1 MTASPGAGK
10 TDNPLQT
17 KPESGTEPQAKGGA
31 RRGAAQR
38 GTPRWRRVLPPV
50 IVLLIV
56 AAIWDL
62 VVHLAHVQDF
72 IFPSLE
78 NVFRSLGK
86 NWSGTLAGATWMTFQ
101 EMLFGFLISIAVA
114 VLISLALHVSGTLRS
129 AIYPLL
135 IGSQA
140 IPIVVI
146 GPILAIIFGYGIS
159 PKLIIVAITCFFP
172 IVVSLVDGLGS
183 VDPDL
188 IKVMRTLDGSRLAT
202 LFRVEIPSALPSFF
216 SGLRIAAVY
225 APIGAVFGEFAGS
238 QNGLGYVLLQAT
250 PQLATDLVFAAV
262 FLLTVMSIALFV
274 LLSLL
279 ERACCPWAG
288 KGKR

>member
-1 MTASPGAGK
+1 
-10 TDNPLQT
+10 
-17 KPESGTEPQAKGGA
+17 
-31 RRGAAQR
+31 
-38 GTPRWRRVLPPV
+38 V
-50 IVLLIV
+50 IVLLLV
-56 AAIWDL
+56 AAVWDL
-62 VVHLAHVQDF
+62 VVHLAGVQDY
-72 IFPSLE
+72 IFPSVE

-114 VLISLALHVSGTLRS
+114 VLISLTLHVSGTLRS
-129 AIYPLL
+129 AVYPLL

-202 LFRVEIPSALPSFF
+202 LFRVEVPSALPSFF

-274 LLSLL
+274 LLSVL
-279 ERACCPWAG
+279 ERVCCPWAG